1 MFASPSLCRR
11 RADARLALARRAV
24 ARRTERTAGAAGLGS
39 GTWAWTS
46 CGAMVASSVRLIPS
60 VHRLVLRHR
69 DRAIADPIA
78 LPAPQSQPPATSS
91 PPRSAVRAVGGIQA
105 WVAISGRRAS
115 TTIDSTPISGARRDF
130 VAIATIFALDPRVG
144 AVRIQG
150 GSSVGA
156 IPAERRGRRLK
167 RPRCGSAARAR
178 HEGGRAHLDRVRGS
192 GRRSAKSRVPRVSSP
207 QDRAPPRSTR

>member
-39 GTWAWTS
+39 GAWAWTS

-60 VHRLVLRHR
+60 VHRVVLRHR

-78 LPAPQSQPPATSS
+78 LPAPQSKPPATSS

-105 WVAISGRRAS
+105 WVAILAAGPVPRS
-115 TTIDSTPISGARRDF
+115 TVLLLQTRGGISLQLPQSLRSTP
-130 VAIATIFALDPRVG
+130 RVR
-144 AVRIQG
+144 VRIQG
-150 GSSVGA
+150 RSPLGA
-156 IPAERRGRRLK
+156 IPAERRGRRLR

-192 GRRSAKSRVPRVSSP
+192 ERRSAKSRDPRGSSP
-207 QDRAPPRSTR
+207 EDRAPPRSTR

>member
-1 MFASPSLCRR
+1 MMFASPSLCRR

-60 VHRLVLRHR
+60 VHRVVLRHR
-69 DRAIADPIA
+69 DRAIADRIA
-78 LPAPQSQPPATSS
+78 LPAPQSKPPATSS

-115 TTIDSTPISGARRDF
+115 TAIDSTPISGARRDF
-130 VAIATIFALDPRVG
+130 VAIATICALDFP
-144 AVRIQG
+144 
-150 GSSVGA
+150 S
-156 IPAERRGRRLK
+156 GRLR

-178 HEGGRAHLDRVRGS
+178 REGGRAHLDRVRGS
-192 GRRSAKSRVPRVSSP
+192 ERRSAKSLVPRVSSP